1 MKFKFHEVI
10 DKRWGVAFIVAA
22 GLLWGTSGVFVTYL
36 SEYGF
41 TSIQMTATRSGVSA
55 LILLVYSLLQS
66 RACFR
71 VSKREIPVH
80 LLLAVTLFFSCYLYY
95 TSMVRTSVATAVS
108 LLNMH
113 PVYVTVISAIV
124 YRERVSLPKIGSI
137 LAMVIGGCLVSGI
150 VGGLEIDPVGILF
163 GLLSGV
169 SYACYILICKYYNG
183 KNMSASSA
191 NLYSFVFMAIIAVS
205 LCEPADYLNR
215 AITNALPA
223 IPLLIGLA
231 ICTFVVPFVL
241 NGMALKA
248 LPAGTVSALSVFEPF
263 SATVYSVLLF
273 GEELEIAQIVG
284 IALILGAAVLLGI
297 METRTDAD
305 GDGVSAESV
314 GDLILPHT
322 GQ

>member
-1 MKFKFHEVI
+1 MKQKLKFFDGI
-10 DKRWGVAFIVAA
+10 GKRWAVAFIVAA

-55 LILLVYSLLQS
+55 LILLLYSLLGS
-66 RACFR
+66 RSSFR

-80 LLLAVTLFFSCYLYY
+80 VLLAVTLFFSCYFYY

-113 PVYVTVISAIV
+113 PVYVTVISCIV
-124 YRERVSLPKIGSI
+124 YRERVSRTKVGTI

-150 VGGLEIDPVGILF
+150 VGGLSVDPVGMLF
-163 GLLSGV
+163 GVLSGM

-205 LCEPADYLNR
+205 LCDPADYVKR
-215 AITNALPA
+215 AVGNAIPA

-241 NGMALKA
+241 NGIALKS

-263 SATVYSVLLF
+263 SATVYSVILF
-273 GEELEIAQIVG
+273 GEKLDASQTVG

-305 GDGVSAESV
+305 EAECV
-314 GDLILPHT
+314 EAV
-322 GQ
+322 